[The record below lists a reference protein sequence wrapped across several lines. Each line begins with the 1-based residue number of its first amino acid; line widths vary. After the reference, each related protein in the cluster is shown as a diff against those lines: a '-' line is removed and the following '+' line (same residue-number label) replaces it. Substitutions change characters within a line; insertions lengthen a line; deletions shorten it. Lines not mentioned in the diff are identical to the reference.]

1 MLNDNPRTASRTP
14 QRSMVKGSGPSKMKL
29 QIKPYTRP
37 PQLPSNYYE
46 TTADTIFQN
55 CISVLRE
62 RLVSPS
68 FNCSM
73 SNATSAATLSL
84 QHAYTSMMD
93 LIRHQFG
100 ARLYSDLV
108 QNMVIAIAILL
119 PTSSVESTPK
129 LLPYVLHQ
137 YQIYTEY
144 LLLLKH
150 ICLPLDRAWQWQW
163 MTPEN
168 TAGSQEFVNLCTGR
182 AVPILASSTSAAH
195 PQSTVAHRTSS
206 LQNLWQ
212 VGLSIFVRRLQFLQ
226 NETTI
231 YQQWLQYFLNDWNPN
246 FPSNNAFFS
255 RPIATDNLSS
265 IEEQRLYLQQI
276 WYMWQDLDVI
286 QSLPIQSDL
295 ERYWTSVSNS
305 YKDEEVL
312 SATSS
317 YSIANFVSFVIEK
330 MNHCTNHY
338 RHFLSIVWLWNILD
352 HRLLLPHMSTQ
363 LLIND
368 QYLFPVLHEQLFA
381 ASSHNQL
388 ANSST
393 SDSEVGTTVQ
403 QLWFLAGRVPNGQNM
418 IGQVIQR
425 FALQQGL
432 SRIRPSELTT
442 TSSNTAIEDILELQ
456 RALTALIHQ
465 LPGAAHTNSG
475 NSYFPFANACVAR
488 SSMGIPG
495 TSSIISFKSVW
506 EEVMNVEISP
516 SVAEQLAKFL
526 DVTLRSNKKMD
537 TMVHTQSMP
546 TPNSTSATSA
556 AMTATS
562 TSTEYIWLQRVING
576 IFVPLQAKDIFE
588 AFYKRDLAKR
598 LLWNRVVS
606 MDAEKYVCSLLKA
619 ECGTAYTAKI
629 EGMFQDI
636 EWSRETML
644 LYKQSTTDVPLLE
657 SGVDME
663 AQVLTT
669 GYWPVYPVYPN
680 LNIPDILKVP
690 QDHFD
695 THYRSKYQ
703 GRRITW
709 QYALG
714 HCVVR
719 VNGFPKTYELIV
731 SLCQAL
737 VLLEFTSNDTCLTLP
752 QLLQTIGLED
762 RDEMERILQSLALG
776 KDGTRIL
783 RKIEHLAEP
792 GKKTK
797 VLTTIDDRDSFMI
810 NPKFESKS
818 RRIRITNI
826 MMKETKEEREK
837 TVETV
842 SRDRLY
848 LIDAVLVRIMKARKT
863 ILHQALIAQVL
874 EQVKVPAQ
882 AADVKKR
889 IESLIEREYI
899 ERDTNDRNRY
909 NYLA

>member
-1 MLNDNPRTASRTP
+1 
-14 QRSMVKGSGPSKMKL
+14 MVKGSGPSKMKL
-29 QIKPYTRP
+29 QIKPYTKP

-62 RLVSPS
+62 RLVSAS
-68 FNCSM
+68 SNGSM
-73 SNATSAATLSL
+73 STASSAATLSL

-100 ARLYSDLV
+100 ARLYCDLV
-108 QNMVIAIAILL
+108 QNMIAALSIIL
-119 PTSSVESTPK
+119 PKSAMESTPK
-129 LLPYVLHQ
+129 LLPYVLQQ
-137 YQIYTEY
+137 YQVYIEY

-150 ICLPLDRAWQWQW
+150 VCLPLDRAWQWQW
-163 MTPEN
+163 LTQEN
-168 TAGSQEFVNLCTGR
+168 TSSSHVFGDLCSGQ
-182 AVPILASSTSAAH
+182 AVPILASTTSATH
-195 PQSTVAHRTSS
+195 PQSSAAHRTSS
-206 LQNLWQ
+206 LQSLWQ
-212 VGLSIFVRRLQFLQ
+212 VGLSIFVRRLHFLQ
-226 NETTI
+226 MDTTI
-231 YQQWLQYFLNDWNPN
+231 YQQWLWYFLNDWNPN
-246 FPSNNAFFS
+246 HPSIISFFPI
-255 RPIATDNLSS
+255 PIATDNLSP

-276 WYMWQDLDVI
+276 WYMWQDLDVV
-286 QSLPIQSDL
+286 QSLPIQLDL

-305 YKDEEVL
+305 YKEGEV
-312 SATSS
+312 SSSSSS
-317 YSIANFVSFVIEK
+317 YSIAKFVSFVIEK

-352 HRLLLPHMSTQ
+352 HHLLLPHMNPL

-368 QYLFPVLHEQLFA
+368 QFLFPVLYEQLFA
-381 ASSHNQL
+381 ATSLKQL
-388 ANSST
+388 ADPSSA
-393 SDSEVGTTVQ
+393 DSALGTTVQ
-403 QLWFLAGRVPNGQNM
+403 QLWFLAGRIPNGQNM
-418 IGQVIQR
+418 ISQVIQR

-432 SRIRPSELTT
+432 SRVQPSASITE
-442 TSSNTAIEDILELQ
+442 SSNTAIEDILALQ
-456 RALTALIHQ
+456 SALNVLLQQ
-465 LPGAAHTNSG
+465 LPGSTHTNSG
-475 NSYFPFANACVAR
+475 SSYVPIANGSVAR
-488 SSMGIPG
+488 SSTSIPG
-495 TSSIISFKSVW
+495 TSSIVSFKAVW
-506 EEVMNVEISP
+506 EEVMNVEVSP
-516 SVAEQLAKFL
+516 SIAEQLAKFL
-526 DVTLRSNKKMD
+526 DTTLRSNKKMD
-537 TMVHTQSMP
+537 TMVHAQSKP
-546 TPNSTSATSA
+546 PPPPSSTTSA
-556 AMTATS
+556 AVTATS
-562 TSTEYIWLQRVING
+562 TSAEFSWLQRVING

-598 LLWNRVVS
+598 LLWNRVIS

-629 EGMFQDI
+629 EGMFQDV

-644 LYKQSTTDVPLLE
+644 LYKQSTAGGLMLD
-657 SGVDME
+657 SGVEME

-680 LNIPDILKVP
+680 LSIPEILKAP

-719 VNGFPKTYELIV
+719 VNGFPKPYELLV

-737 VLLEFTSNDTCLTLP
+737 VLVQFTSNDSCFTLP

-783 RKIEHLAEP
+783 RKMEHTAEP

-797 VLTTIDDRDSFMI
+797 ILMSIDDRDTFMI
-810 NPKFESKS
+810 NPKFESKA

-863 ILHQALIAQVL
+863 ILHQDLIAQVL

-899 ERDTNDRNRY
+899 ERDASDRNRY